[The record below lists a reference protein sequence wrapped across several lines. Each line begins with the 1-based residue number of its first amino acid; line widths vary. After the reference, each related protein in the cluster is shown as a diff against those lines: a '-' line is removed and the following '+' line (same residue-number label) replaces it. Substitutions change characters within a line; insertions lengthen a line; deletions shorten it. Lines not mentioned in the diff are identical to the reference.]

1 MFESFVT
8 FDTPAGACALAWT
21 GAGLTRVRP
30 FEDSEET
37 AADRIIQ
44 PGSERVAE
52 RDAPAHITA
61 TIANLRAFLAGKPA
75 GFDDVALD
83 TQGITDFEAALYAAL
98 REVRWGE
105 TVSYGDLARRIGA
118 DTSASRAVG
127 AAMGRNPWP
136 LIVPCHRVLTSD
148 GKLGGFSAPGG
159 PRTKTALLARE
170 GVHLDGGQLALFE

>member
-8 FDTPAGACALAWT
+8 FDTPSGACGLAWT

-30 FEDSEET
+30 FEESEET
-37 AADRIIQ
+37 AATRLSRS
-44 PGSERVAE
+44 GSVRFPEVE
-52 RDAPAHITA
+52 APAHITA
-61 TIANLRAFLAGKPA
+61 TIAALRAFLAGEA
-75 GFDDVALD
+75 ICFEDVTLD
-83 TQGITDFEAALYAAL
+83 LSGITDFEAALYAAL
-98 REVRWGE
+98 RKVGWGE

-118 DTSASRAVG
+118 DTGASRAVG

-159 PRTKTALLARE
+159 GRTKTALLARE